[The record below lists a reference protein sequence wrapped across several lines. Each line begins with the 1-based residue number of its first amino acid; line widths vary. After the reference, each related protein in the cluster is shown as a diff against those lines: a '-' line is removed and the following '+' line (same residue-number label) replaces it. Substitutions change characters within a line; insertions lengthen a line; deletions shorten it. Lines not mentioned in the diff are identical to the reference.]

1 MMSSMCEGIDNAK
14 KEKPMKPELKV
25 GRKVIAWED
34 NVDPVKGRYIKYGS
48 QEHWILDDT
57 GSIMP
62 FQHVKP
68 DLDATPMNGDEVEGY
83 TDPDRKIGT
92 GRYVGIMAD
101 GRHLVETEMGAFL
114 FCDSVR
120 HPQPSKRERVIETL
134 KTHEEIVTAIVTRN
148 RLERLADE
156 ILKITEDE

>member
-1 MMSSMCEGIDNAK
+1 MID
-14 KEKPMKPELKV
+14 LRC
-25 GRKVIAWED
+25 GRPCVAWED
-34 NVDPVKGRYIKYGS
+34 NVDHVKGHYIKYGS
-48 QEHWILDDT
+48 HEQEHWILDDT

-83 TDPDRKIGT
+83 TDRKIGT

-101 GRHLVETEMGAFL
+101 GRHLIETEMGSFL
-114 FCDSVR
+114 FCDSV
-120 HPQPSKRERVIETL
+120 HLPQPSKRDRVIETL
-134 KTHEEIVTAIVTRN
+134 KTHEEIVTANIVTRSS
-148 RLERLADE
+148 LEKLADE